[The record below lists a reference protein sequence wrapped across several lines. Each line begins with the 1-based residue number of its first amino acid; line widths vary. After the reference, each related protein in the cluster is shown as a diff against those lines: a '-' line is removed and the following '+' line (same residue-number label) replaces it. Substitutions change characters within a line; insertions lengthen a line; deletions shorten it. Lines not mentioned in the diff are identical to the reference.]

1 MITNFKWPQ
10 NVCFKKAHSLLL
22 GSSHLSWILFIIFT
36 LLLYLSSILLEIFFL
51 SLFGIQM
58 MMVMRASKK
67 QFSHG
72 SVGTISETVYHLLDH
87 YFRDEDSASVSIFS
101 FSACKQAR
109 CVCILV
115 SFSIFS
121 LPLSLS
127 LWFLFRV
134 VPVSFE
140 TRLIQHSHETI

>member
-1 MITNFKWPQ
+1 MLQKSPFSSPWFIPSFVNSLHHF
-10 NVCFKKAHSLLL
+10 HS
-22 GSSHLSWILFIIFT
+22 SFVSLFHTFGD
-36 LLLYLSSILLEIFFL
+36 IFFL
-51 SLFGIQM
+51 SFVGIQM

-67 QFSHG
+67 QFLHG

-101 FSACKQAR
+101 LNACKER
-109 CVCILV
+109 VCVYF
-115 SFSIFS
+115 SFFFHFLFLS
-121 LPLSLS
+121 LSLS